1 MEKMQ
6 EILSN
11 EGGTPVFNTYAVEI
25 GSQLWDA
32 IYEYMWANQRD
43 LDMCIDGIYE
53 DGSQKF
59 AILRSRKDLTY
70 YRLDF
75 SLTEEN
81 GFVPGTELTKVSP
94 DFKPSEKS
102 QFSLEDV
109 EAYETQFKKNKEDKE
124 KEKGNTEDKGSDKE
138 ADNKSKE
145 TEPAKKDED
154 SKESE
159 PAKDEDK
166 KSAPPAKE
174 DGKKSEPK
182 DKEEDKDA
190 EKKSASESEDD
201 EEKKKKKAKYSL
213 DEVVEYQE
221 LLTKYNALE
230 NTNKELQDTI
240 SALTAEKNELVN
252 FKNSVERT
260 KKEDLI
266 KTTFYMLSD
275 EQKKDCVDNID
286 KYSYDEIEAKL
297 SVICVRNKVNFNYEE
312 NKAEEDKK
320 TTYNLDEVVNDA
332 YDIPDWIK
340 RVNEVRKEKNL

>member
-53 DGSQKF
+53 EGSQKF

-81 GFVPGTELTKVSP
+81 GFVPGAELIKVSP
-94 DFKPSEKS
+94 EFKPSEKS

-109 EAYETQFKKNKEDKE
+109 EAYEVQFKKNKEDKE

-138 ADNKSKE
+138 ADDKSKE
-145 TEPAKKDED
+145 TAPATKDED

-174 DGKKSEPK
+174 DEKKSEPK

-240 SALTAEKNELVN
+240 SALTAEKVELVK
-252 FKNSVERT
+252 FKNSIERT

-266 KTTFYMLSD
+266 KTTFYMLSE

-312 NKAEEDKK
+312 NKQEEKP